1 MRATSGPPCGNLA
14 KVLREPSPIRT
25 IREAAHH
32 APSRSSC
39 MFLTSR
45 STTASSGPSAA
56 SPAQPARRP
65 HGAATALT
73 LLGVAAS
80 VVAVAPSAAAAP
92 TTSTKTATT
101 TSSVAANARAMWVW
115 DTSTPTATVD
125 LAVSSGV
132 GQLFVAVP
140 PNLTTSPQLP
150 EIKALS
156 ERARGAGIRVDAL
169 GGDPG
174 WVDNPSWVVTY
185 WLKPVK
191 NSGLFTGIHID
202 VEPYSTPAWTT
213 DQSTVVAKYLTL
225 LDKLKASAGTL
236 PVEADIPFWFDTV
249 PARSASGAASTLDRE
264 IMKRTA
270 GVSVMAYRTRAAGP
284 DGTLDVAAAALANGA
299 SLGKPVR
306 IGQETNYLGD
316 SAVDQKQT
324 FFGWTRSD
332 MELQLAQVNEG
343 ASAYA
348 TYAGVVIHDARGYA
362 AMAP

>member
-1 MRATSGPPCGNLA
+1 MFLS
-14 KVLREPSPIRT
+14 
-25 IREAAHH
+25 
-32 APSRSSC
+32 SRSN
-39 MFLTSR
+39 
-45 STTASSGPSAA
+45 TASSGASGSPGSPDAA
-56 SPAQPARRP
+56 PGPRARRP
-65 HGAATALT
+65 QGAATAAT
-73 LLGVAAS
+73 LLGVVAS
-80 VVAVAPSAAAAP
+80 VVVVAPGAAAAP
-92 TTSTKTATT
+92 TAGVRAATST
-101 TSSVAANARAMWVW
+101 TSAAGNARAMWVW
-115 DTSTPTATVD
+115 DTSSPAATVD

-140 PNLTTSPQLP
+140 PNLTTSAQLP
-150 EIKALS
+150 QITALS
-156 ERARGAGIRVDAL
+156 ERARAAGIRVDAL

-191 NSGLFTGIHID
+191 NTGLFTGIHID

-249 PARSASGAASTLDRE
+249 PAKSASGAASTLDRE